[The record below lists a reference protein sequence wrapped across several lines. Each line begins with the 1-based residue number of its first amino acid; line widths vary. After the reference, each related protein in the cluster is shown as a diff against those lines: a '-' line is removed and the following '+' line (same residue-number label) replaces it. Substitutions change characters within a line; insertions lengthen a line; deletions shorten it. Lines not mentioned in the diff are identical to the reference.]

1 MSIIELPVIGSLC
14 LRKDF
19 WDFIRQTFQL
29 AREKCMAKGYFDVQ
43 KTVSMTDHRFFV
55 VVLSEL
61 GVGYIDT
68 RIAQGFVQT
77 VVKYVVKSN
86 D

>member
-1 MSIIELPVIGSLC
+1 MFAQRFLGFPLGKHFNSLEKNAWRKVISTS
-14 LRKDF
+14 K
-19 WDFIRQTFQL
+19 
-29 AREKCMAKGYFDVQ
+29 